1 MAGCNVL
8 HSTLTSLKSFR
19 NDADK
24 PIEHVS
30 YNIRTKFNRGSR
42 RGIPVVAVARGD
54 NLLTSEDLSRLTR
67 TALLADSSS
76 GKTQPHPNSACTI
89 VNSEGKVIAEAF
101 QWAQGTEAP
110 ETQAARLAGP
120 AARGA
125 TAFLNLETGHC
136 HGDTTAI
143 EALIQS
149 GISRVIIGMRHP
161 LSKLKGAAITELR
174 NAGVV
179 VLVLGEA
186 ELAPDVSL
194 QESQSALHACLTV
207 NEALLHRA
215 VLKKPLGLLKYAMT
229 LDGKIATTVGHSA
242 WVSSPESRAEVFEAR
257 SRSDAVIVGGNT
269 LRRDN
274 PRLTTRREGGHQPAR
289 VVMSRTLDLP
299 DTANMW
305 EMSHAPT
312 IVMTQKGVR
321 RQFQDRLRSLG
332 VEVVE
337 FPFLTPEK
345 VAEYCYERGFLQC
358 LWECGGTLA
367 APAISGGVIH
377 KIMAFIAPKLIG
389 GCRAP
394 TPVGDLGFV
403 EMTQA
408 LPLTETSWEV
418 SGPDLM
424 FTGYLPTSGGP
435 LTLAAAGQEEDIANG
450 GNVKNGS
457 TVASSSG
464 NGKAVETSNAT
475 SSRVNESGSI
485 SFYKAWDHYGCLSNF
500 SPHSVMMPGGTMAA
514 ACLDSEMKL
523 PSSHNNSQQWST
535 VEHYYQSQKFTGVDH
550 PAAIALVEQI
560 KAAASPEEA
569 AALGRRHE
577 RYRKELLRPDWA
589 DAKVAVMHAVLRA
602 KFKLHKGPRE
612 CLLETKGMLLVEN
625 SPHDLFWGSGI
636 DGKGG
641 NRLGHLLM
649 KVRDEILAAQ
659 PREAPA
665 AEAATA

>member
-1 MAGCNVL
+1 MAGCNLL
-8 HSTLTSLKSFR
+8 HSTLTSLKLFR
-19 NDADK
+19 HYADR
-24 PIEHVS
+24 PIEHGA
-30 YNIRTKFNRGSR
+30 YNSKTKVNRGFR
-42 RGIPVVAVARGD
+42 RGIPIVAVAHC
-54 NLLTSEDLSRLTR
+54 NLLLTSDDLSHLTH
-67 TALLADSSS
+67 TALLADSSA
-76 GKTQPHPNSACTI
+76 GKTQPHPNAACTI
-89 VNSEGKVIAEAF
+89 VNSEGRVIAEAF

-110 ETQAARLAGP
+110 EILAARLAGP
-120 AARGA
+120 AAQGA
-125 TAFLNLETGHC
+125 TALLNLETGHC

-161 LSKLKGAAITELR
+161 LSKLKGAAIAELR
-174 NAGVV
+174 NAGVA

-186 ELAPDVSL
+186 ELAPNVSL

-207 NEALLHRA
+207 NEPLLHRA

-229 LDGKIATTVGHSA
+229 LDGKIATTAGHSA
-242 WVSSPESRAEVFEAR
+242 WVSSPESRAKVFEAR

-274 PRLTTRREGGHQPAR
+274 PSLTTRREGGHQPAR

-305 EMSHAPT
+305 EVSHAPT

-321 RQFQDRLRSLG
+321 KEFQDKLRSLG

-337 FPFLTPEK
+337 FSFLTPEK
-345 VAEYCYERGFLQC
+345 VAEYCYKRGFLQC

-377 KIMAFIAPKLIG
+377 KTMAFIAPKLIG

-408 LPLTETSWEV
+408 LILTETSWEV

-435 LTLAAAGQEEDIANG
+435 LTLATAAQEEDIANG
-450 GNVKNGS
+450 GTAKNGGS
-457 TVASSSG
+457 VASSSG
-464 NGKAVETSNAT
+464 NGKAVEP
-475 SSRVNESGSI
+475 SSSASSSCIKEAGSI
-485 SFYKAWDHYGCLSNF
+485 KFYKAWDHFGCLSNF
-500 SPHSVMMPGGTMAA
+500 SPHSVIMPDGTMTAA
-514 ACLDSEMKL
+514 RLDSEMKSS
-523 PSSHNNSQQWST
+523 SSHNNGHQWST
-535 VEHYYQSQKFTGVDH
+535 AEHYYQSQKFTGVDH
-550 PAAIALVEQI
+550 PEAIALVGQI
-560 KAAASPEEA
+560 KDAASPEEA

-577 RYRKELLRPDWA
+577 RYRKDLLRPDWA

-602 KFKLHKGPRE
+602 KFRLHEGPRE
-612 CLLETKGMLLVEN
+612 CLLETKGMLLVES

-641 NRLGHLLM
+641 NWLGHLLM

-659 PREAPA
+659 
-665 AEAATA
+665 